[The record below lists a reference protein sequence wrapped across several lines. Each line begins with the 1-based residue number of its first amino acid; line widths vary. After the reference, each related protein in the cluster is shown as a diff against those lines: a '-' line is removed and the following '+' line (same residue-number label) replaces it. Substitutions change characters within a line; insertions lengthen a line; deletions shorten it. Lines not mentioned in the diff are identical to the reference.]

1 VVNPVLVLLD
11 LQADFLARPGLSPS
25 AARLEDRIQTLLEGC
40 RDRAIPVLHVRTLYR
55 ADGSDRMPHWKRA
68 GTWACLEGTPGALP
82 PAGLVEAAGEPV
94 FRKRFFS
101 AFGAPGLEARLRE
114 LNPGPL
120 LLAGVYLHG
129 CVRASALDAYERGYE
144 VWIVDDAVGSTEP
157 VHAEITRNYLSER
170 AARFFGTREL
180 FEVLSGKRQAS
191 AAGADHVFPVAWI
204 SGCPR
209 AAGAQRRLVC
219 RQPSDLRVRIG
230 EVPLAEQPEVA
241 AAAAAAASARPGWE
255 QRSAEERS
263 GLLRRFAARLG
274 EREQELT
281 LLLVREIGKPRGE
294 AQAEVR
300 RAIAHVE
307 GAVRRIPAGEAR
319 IGGPESDT
327 RVRYR
332 PVGTVGLVTPWNNPL
347 AIPVGKIAPALAFGN
362 SVIWKPAIRAPRTA
376 LAVMAALHDA
386 GIPGD
391 LVNLVFGEA
400 DTARCLIADAGVDAV
415 SITGSSATGRRAAA
429 LCAQHGKPLQAE
441 LGGNNAA
448 LVLADCDVESEARGL
463 ALAAFG
469 FAGQRCTATRRII
482 VEQAVAARFT
492 DALVA
497 AVGRLAVGAPEDP
510 DTQVG
515 PLVSPEHREE
525 VAAALEQAVAGG
537 ARILCGGAPPPG
549 LPHGCYFLPTLVT
562 DLDPG
567 APLAQEET
575 FGPVAVMLPAADLD
589 QAIRIANG
597 VPQGLVASVCTRDPE
612 ARERFARAIEAGI
625 LKLAPGALAV
635 DPEAPFCGWKAS
647 GIGPPEHGDWDRE
660 FYARPQAVYRGG
672 TLPAGRR

>member
-1 VVNPVLVLLD
+1 MAQPALLLLD

-25 AARLEDRIQTLLEGC
+25 AAALVGRIRTLLGGC
-40 RDRAIPVLHVRTLYR
+40 RERSIPVLHVRTVIR
-55 ADGSDRMPHWKRA
+55 PDGSDRMPHWKRA
-68 GTWACLEGTPGALP
+68 DTWACVEGTPGALP
-82 PAGLVEAAGEPV
+82 PADLLEAAGEPV

-114 LNPGPL
+114 LSPGPL
-120 LLAGVYLHG
+120 LLAGLYLHA
-129 CVRASALDAYERGYE
+129 CVRATALDAYERGYE

-157 VHAEITRNYLSER
+157 VHAEITRSYLSER
-170 AARFFGTREL
+170 AARFVETREL
-180 FEVLSGKRQAS
+180 LGRLRGERQAE
-191 AAGADHVFPVAWI
+191 AAAADEVFPVACIAGKWL
-204 SGCPR
+204 
-209 AAGAQRRLVC
+209 AAGAQRRVLC

-230 EVPLAEQPEVA
+230 EVPLAEPPVVEAAVA
-241 AAAAAAASARPGWE
+241 AASRARPDWE
-255 QRSAEERS
+255 QRSAEERA
-263 GLLRRFAARLG
+263 GPLRRFAARLG

-307 GAVRRIPAGEAR
+307 GAVRRIPAEEAQ
-319 IGGPESDT
+319 IGDPKSDI

-332 PVGTVGLVTPWNNPL
+332 PVGTVALVTPWNNPL

-386 GIPGD
+386 GVPAD

-400 DTARCLIADAGVDAV
+400 DTARCLIADARVDAV

-448 LVLADCDVESEARGL
+448 LVLADCDIESEARGL

-482 VEQAVAARFT
+482 VEQSIAR
-492 DALVA
+492 ALH
-497 AVGRLAVGAPEDP
+497 GC
-510 DTQVG
+510 
-515 PLVSPEHREE
+515 
-525 VAAALEQAVAGG
+525 AGG
-537 ARILCGGAPPPG
+537 GRPAPGRRRSRGSGDAGRPAG
-549 LPHGCYFLPTLVT
+549 LP
-562 DLDPG
+562 G
-567 APLAQEET
+567 ASR
-575 FGPVAVMLPAADLD
+575 GG
-589 QAIRIANG
+589 RG
-597 VPQGLVASVCTRDPE
+597 R
-612 ARERFARAIEAGI
+612 ARA
-625 LKLAPGALAV
+625 
-635 DPEAPFCGWKAS
+635 S
-647 GIGPPEHGDWDRE
+647 R
-660 FYARPQAVYRGG
+660 RGG
-672 TLPAGRR
+672 RPARCAAAGRRRDASTAATSCPRW